1 MSELFLTS
9 DAEGN
14 MPLSEKSV
22 MLFVVEPH
30 RRWKNCAVNVDVNWQ
45 NTKFLSVDAFS
56 ESV

>member
-22 MLFVVEPH
+22 MLFVVEAH
-30 RRWKNCAVNVDVNWQ
+30 QRWKSRAVTGKTLNSSQ
-45 NTKFLSVDAFS
+45 
-56 ESV
+56 